1 MEQAITPEHIIY
13 PIGKYTTP
21 DEYNPEMQ
29 NDWIS
34 IIEAAPSWLDPC
46 IENLDEEQLKTPYR
60 PGGWSIT
67 QIIHHLADS
76 HMNAYIRLK
85 LALTEDNPIVKPYM
99 EALWGE
105 LPDNDIVPA
114 NVSIT
119 LLHALHR
126 RWGATLRNMAP
137 QDWERTFYHPEQ
149 DRNIPVWE
157 LADIYSWHS
166 RHHMEQI
173 RGLRSRMNW

>member
-1 MEQAITPEHIIY
+1 METPLAPEHIVY
-13 PIGKYTTP
+13 PIGRHIIP
-21 DEYNPEMQ
+21 DVYRPEMQ
-29 NDWIS
+29 REWIS

-60 PGGWSIT
+60 PGGWNIT

-85 LALTEDNPIVKPYM
+85 LALTEDNPIVKPYN
-99 EALWGE
+99 ETLWGD
-105 LPDNDIVPA
+105 LPDVDTVPA

-126 RWGATLRNMAP
+126 RWGAALRSMEP
-137 QDWERTFYHPEQ
+137 QDWERTFFHPE
-149 DRNIPVWE
+149 RNESIAIWE
-157 LADIYSWHS
+157 MTDIYAWHS

-173 RGLRSRMNW
+173 RGLRDRMNW